1 MSDQF
6 HNMEKDYQSNVNSEG
21 NQSAKNRFTFVDFS
35 KRGFGRLNVSDKE
48 FVRPGPVNTAAVN
61 RPQPPS
67 VPNTSTATEPEPE
80 VRKRFVSDR

>member
-1 MSDQF
+1 M
-6 HNMEKDYQSNVNSEG
+6 
-21 NQSAKNRFTFVDFS
+21 DFS

-67 VPNTSTATEPEPE
+67 VPSTSTATEPEPE
-80 VRKRFVSDR
+80 VRKRFVRVTEEEINAVKERRFERKTRVDQVGYKDIY